1 MNLRRFGRTQS
12 VFVVGALALTLGACS
27 SDPADT
33 DAGTSAATGTDA
45 PSGSSGDGSLSGIL
59 AGAGASSQGAAM
71 EGWIAGFGD
80 AHPDVVL
87 SYDPSGS
94 GAGREQFLAGSVQFA
109 GSDSALKPEEIEA
122 ARNTCVGGEVAELP
136 LYISPIAIV
145 YNLPGLE
152 TENLQLS
159 AATIAKIFNG
169 DITKWNDPEIAAE
182 NEGVALPDLDVIPVN
197 RSDESGTTENFTEY
211 LEAASDGAWP
221 HEASGDWPVA
231 GGQSGQGT
239 SGLVD
244 TVAAA
249 EGAIGYADASRAG
262 DLGTVA
268 LKVGDTY
275 QPFSPEAAAK
285 VVDASPRAEGATGER
300 LVVDLDRTTT
310 ESGAYPLVLISYS
323 VACTVYEDAAD
334 AANVK
339 AFLTYVAGEEG
350 QARAAEPS
358 VAGSAPISA
367 DLRTEVM
374 AVVESITSR

>member
-1 MNLRRFGRTQS
+1 
-12 VFVVGALALTLGACS
+12 
-27 SDPADT
+27 
-33 DAGTSAATGTDA
+33 
-45 PSGSSGDGSLSGIL
+45 
-59 AGAGASSQGAAM
+59 M